1 MAEARASG
9 DGNRRTAFATA
20 PTRLRLDA
28 YASRPD
34 APDGARMTEGLARG
48 EATSVAWLRAGMEN
62 VRG

>member
-20 PTRLRLDA
+20 PALLRLDA

-48 EATSVAWLRAGMEN
+48 EATSVAWPHPKTEN